1 VTSNL
6 STLRAL
12 VFLTLCSI
20 AVATVEGAEG
30 PNLLIENVY
39 IENSEDETP
48 ADLAN
53 IRIRDGVL
61 NLVSKDEIDAD
72 EDSRTLDAGGGYLL
86 GILSVGA
93 PAKFMILD
101 EDPAADVMI
110 LLPTERHVV
119 FAINEGTV
127 LINQLMDP
135 VPELPTPDE
144 DDDEDQWAAYDPPP
158 FALPNSIRSE
168 KWNTWKS
175 RWVDGV
181 FISALALDRQWIS
194 QDEDSIAQFTDLAED
209 RERGTIRGWRFGAAG
224 TINFDRP
231 WLYNIAGAWN
241 SFDRGFDSEDKDS
254 NEFSFFDFS
263 VDIPVGKAMI
273 LRVGKQKEPVNMD
286 RSMTM
291 IQIASQERYAAADAM
306 FPTRNV
312 GATLYGTAANE
323 RVAWAAGLFND
334 WLIEGESLGDSAT
347 QTVGRVT
354 WLPLLSQDGTQLVHL
369 GLGIRY
375 TDAKQGLAYGSR
387 PETGNMPR
395 FVDTG
400 TETGPFDAESSTLY
414 NWELGFRRG
423 RLWLMAEYS
432 DNHIDAPDV
441 GNPNFTGYHLSGTWS
456 LTGEMRGYKNNR
468 GVFSGLPV
476 AQSVLQGGKGAT
488 ELALRFS
495 SIDLTDGLI
504 AGGEMDIATLQFN
517 WWLTTSLAVSL
528 NYRRS
533 WTDRFDLEGEMD
545 AFVARVML
553 ILQ

>member
-1 VTSNL
+1 MCTRSLAVRTLIFLAL
-6 STLRAL
+6 SMIVVVQT
-12 VFLTLCSI
+12 
-20 AVATVEGAEG
+20 EGAELQ
-30 PNLLIENVY
+30 NLLIKNVY
-39 IENSEDETP
+39 INSPQDEAEP
-48 ADLAN
+48 DLTN
-53 IRIRDGVL
+53 IRIRDGLL
-61 NLVSKDEIDAD
+61 NLVSKDKIKED
-72 EDSRTLDAGGGYLL
+72 EGARTLDAGGSYVL
-86 GILSVGA
+86 GILNVGA

-101 EDPAADVMI
+101 EDPVADVMI
-110 LLPTERHVV
+110 LLATERHVV
-119 FAINEGTV
+119 FAINDGEI
-127 LINQLMDP
+127 LINRLVDP
-135 VPELPTPDE
+135 VPEPPTPE
-144 DDDEDQWAAYDPPP
+144 DNEDQWLAYDPPP
-158 FALPNSIRSE
+158 FALPSSIRSE

-175 RWVDGV
+175 RWINGL

-194 QDEDSIAQFTDLAED
+194 QDADSIAQFGDLAGD
-209 RERGTIRGWRFGAAG
+209 RERGTIRGWRFGTAG

-241 SFDRGFDSEDKDS
+241 SFDRGFDITDEDS

-273 LRVGKQKEPVNMD
+273 VRVGKQKEPVNMD

-291 IQIASQERYAAADAM
+291 IQIGSQERYAAADAM
-306 FPTRNV
+306 FPSRNV
-312 GATLYGTAANE
+312 GVTLYGTTANE

-334 WLIEGESLGDSAT
+334 WLVEGESLDDSAT

-354 WLPLLSQDGTQLVHL
+354 WLPFVSTDESKLVHL

-414 NWELGFRRG
+414 NWELGFRSG
-423 RLWLMAEYS
+423 PIWLMAEYS
-432 DNHIDAPDV
+432 DNHIDAPDS

-468 GVFSGLPV
+468 GVFDGLPI

-488 ELALRFS
+488 ELALRYS

-504 AGGEMDIATLQFN
+504 TGGEMDIATLQFN
-517 WWLTTSLAVSL
+517 WWLTQSMAVSF

-533 WTDRFDLEGEMD
+533 WTDRFNLEGEMD

>member
-1 VTSNL
+1 MIVVIQT
-6 STLRAL
+6 
-12 VFLTLCSI
+12 
-20 AVATVEGAEG
+20 EGAELQ
-30 PNLLIENVY
+30 NLLIKNVY
-39 IENSEDETP
+39 INSPEDEAEP
-48 ADLAN
+48 DLTN
-53 IRIRDGVL
+53 IRIRDGLL
-61 NLVSKDEIDAD
+61 NLVSKDKID
-72 EDSRTLDAGGGYLL
+72 EDDGARTLDAGGSYVL
-86 GILSVGA
+86 GILTVGA
-93 PAKFMILD
+93 PAKFMILN
-101 EDPAADVMI
+101 EDPVADVMI
-110 LLPTERHVV
+110 LLATERHVV
-119 FAINEGTV
+119 FAINDGAI
-127 LINQLMDP
+127 LINKLVDP
-135 VPELPTPDE
+135 VPEPPTPD
-144 DDDEDQWAAYDPPP
+144 DDENKWLAYDPPP
-158 FALPNSIRSE
+158 FALPSSIRSE
-168 KWNTWKS
+168 KWNTWKG
-175 RWVDGV
+175 RWINGL

-194 QDEDSIAQFTDLAED
+194 QDADSIAQFGDLADD
-209 RERGTIRGWRFGAAG
+209 RERGTIRGWRFGTAG

-241 SFDRGFDSEDKDS
+241 SFDRGFDITDEDS

-273 LRVGKQKEPVNMD
+273 VRVGKQKEPVNMD

-291 IQIASQERYAAADAM
+291 IQIGSQERYAAADAM
-306 FPTRNV
+306 FPSRNV
-312 GATLYGTAANE
+312 GVTLYGTTANE

-334 WLIEGESLGDSAT
+334 WLVEGESLDDSAT

-354 WLPLLSQDGTQLVHL
+354 WLPFVSTDESKLVHL

-414 NWELGFRRG
+414 NWELGFRSG
-423 RLWLMAEYS
+423 PIWLMAEYS
-432 DNHIDAPDV
+432 DNHIDAPDS

-468 GVFSGLPV
+468 GVFDGLPI
-476 AQSVLQGGKGAT
+476 AQSVLQGGRGAT
-488 ELALRFS
+488 ELALRYS

-504 AGGEMDIATLQFN
+504 TGGEMDIATLQFN
-517 WWLTTSLAVSL
+517 WWLTQSMAVSF

-533 WTDRFDLEGEMD
+533 WTDRFNLEGEMD

>member
-1 VTSNL
+1 MSNKA
-6 STLRAL
+6 SILRAL
-12 VFLTLCSI
+12 VFLTLGTMTL
-20 AVATVEGAEG
+20 ATAEAAEG

-39 IENSEDETP
+39 IESPEDETP

-61 NLVSKDEIDAD
+61 NLVSKDKIDAD
-72 EDSRTLDAGGGYLL
+72 DASRTLDAGGGYLL

-93 PAKFMILD
+93 PSKFMILD

-110 LLPTERHVV
+110 LLDTDRHVV
-119 FAINEGTV
+119 FAIDDGTV

-144 DDDEDQWAAYDPPP
+144 ADTESDQWQAYDPPP

-175 RWVDGV
+175 RWVNGV

-194 QDEDSIAQFTDLAED
+194 QDEGSIAQFTDLADD

-241 SFDRGFDSEDKDS
+241 SFDRGFDTTEEDS

-273 LRVGKQKEPVNMD
+273 VRVGKQKEPVNMD

-291 IQIASQERYAAADAM
+291 VQIASQERYAAADAM

-312 GATLYGTAANE
+312 GVTLYGTAANE

-334 WLIEGESLGDSAT
+334 WLVEGESLGDSAT
-347 QTVGRVT
+347 QTVGRIT
-354 WLPLLSQDGTQLVHL
+354 WLPLLSQDESQLVHL

-395 FVDTG
+395 FVDTD
-400 TETGPFDAESSTLY
+400 EFDAESSTLY

-476 AQSVLQGGKGAT
+476 AQSVIQGGKGAT
-488 ELALRFS
+488 ELALRYS

-504 AGGEMDIATLQFN
+504 TGGEMDIATLQFN